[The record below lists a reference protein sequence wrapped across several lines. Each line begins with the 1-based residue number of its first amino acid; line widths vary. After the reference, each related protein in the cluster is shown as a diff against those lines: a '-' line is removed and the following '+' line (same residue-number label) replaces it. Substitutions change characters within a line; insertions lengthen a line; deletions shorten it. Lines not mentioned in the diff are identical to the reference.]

1 MDRWLDGWIE
11 TPRDQE
17 TERGKEMRS
26 MNAGS
31 GALNDCRHDGGAE
44 GDIRVGDGD
53 REKVWSGFRVNRQSV
68 TVRHGYLYHTRNLLG
83 IA

>member
-1 MDRWLDGWIE
+1 
-11 TPRDQE
+11 
-17 TERGKEMRS
+17 

-44 GDIRVGDGD
+44 TDIRVGDGD

-68 TVRHGYLYHTRNLLG
+68 TVRHGYL
-83 IA
+83 

>member
-31 GALNDCRHDGGAE
+31 GALNDCRHDSGADT
-44 GDIRVGDGD
+44 DIREGDGD
-53 REKVWSGFRVNRQSV
+53 REKVWSHGVALESTDSV
-68 TVRHGYLYHTRNLLG
+68 YKLCVTDICNLLG

>member
-31 GALNDCRHDGGAE
+31 GALNDCRHDGGQ
-44 GDIRVGDGD
+44 
-53 REKVWSGFRVNRQSV
+53 RQTSEW
-68 TVRHGYLYHTRNLLG
+68 GMG
-83 IA
+83 ISRKGMEWL

>member
-1 MDRWLDGWIE
+1 MDRRLDGWIE

-31 GALNDCRHDGGAE
+31 GALNDCRHDGGQRQTSE
-44 GDIRVGDGD
+44 WRMEI
-53 REKVWSGFRVNRQSV
+53 EKR
-68 TVRHGYLYHTRNLLG
+68 
-83 IA
+83 

>member
-44 GDIRVGDGD
+44 KHPSGDGY

-68 TVRHGYLYHTRNLLG
+68 TVRHGYL
-83 IA
+83 

>member
-1 MDRWLDGWIE
+1 MDVRRIKGRKRRRETMDRWLDGWIE

-31 GALNDCRHDGGAE
+31 GALNDCRHDGRAE
-44 GDIRVGDGD
+44 
-53 REKVWSGFRVNRQSV
+53 
-68 TVRHGYLYHTRNLLG
+68 TP
-83 IA
+83 